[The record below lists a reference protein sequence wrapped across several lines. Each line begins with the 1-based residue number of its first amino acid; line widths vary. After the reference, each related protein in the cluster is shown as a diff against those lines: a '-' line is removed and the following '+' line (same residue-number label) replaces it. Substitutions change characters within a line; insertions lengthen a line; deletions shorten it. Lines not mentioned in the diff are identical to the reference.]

1 MLRLKSIEK
10 CQEVV
15 RAGFQ
20 EFFDLCRHNMAH
32 PGDLLLCQQNAFI
45 YKGYPCVGM
54 GNEGLDCIPKINSIV
69 YSGIGEIT
77 EDNNYFTKYGRAFF
91 NGTSELEKGLHQEKT
106 TYLNIWENAFFLRVF
121 TQVVRVLNGD
131 NYDWSLNIGKLTP
144 NGKSKHIRE
153 QIVKRLSIS
162 PCFQNI
168 IKTAYVSQIRNAVAH
183 SQYHLI
189 QGGILYDNYQSDKYA
204 NLEGLTFE
212 EWEQKYIYSYFVF
225 RGLFQTL
232 KQIKDEFYI
241 VILKKTIEKG
251 IPIKVSYDD
260 GKWYETYLY
269 PDEKGERWRFSKNL
283 RC

>member
-1 MLRLKSIEK
+1 M
-10 CQEVV
+10 
-15 RAGFQ
+15 
-20 EFFDLCRHNMAH
+20 
-32 PGDLLLCQQNAFI
+32 
-45 YKGYPCVGM
+45 
-54 GNEGLDCIPKINSIV
+54 
-69 YSGIGEIT
+69 
-77 EDNNYFTKYGRAFF
+77 
-91 NGTSELEKGLHQEKT
+91 
-106 TYLNIWENAFFLRVF
+106 
-121 TQVVRVLNGD
+121 
-131 NYDWSLNIGKLTP
+131 TP